1 MLAIIQ
7 THPVQY
13 HAPVWR
19 HLQQVCGVPVTAI
32 YGSDFSVTGYR
43 DTEFNASFAWDT
55 DLLSGYNP
63 VFLSRIAEGGAG
75 NEHEVTTRG
84 LGEALRRVQPRA
96 ILSVGY
102 WPRFHM
108 NAFRC
113 ARRGG
118 QPMLFRGETT
128 DHARTRG
135 GVKRLFRDVTLC
147 WFYRQFAALIYV
159 GGRSRQHFQRLG
171 VGARANYF
179 SPYCVDTTPLRPEE
193 GARQEV
199 RAPTRLEL
207 GITPDQLVVAFVG
220 KLSPRKAPD
229 LILAAVRQLAP
240 PLRDRVV
247 ILLVG
252 DGELA
257 DSLKRAAAVEPVVSV
272 RHVGFQNQRAL
283 SRYYH
288 AADLMV
294 LPSVQGETWGL
305 VVNEALHHGLP
316 VVVSDAVGCAPD
328 LVEPGKTGEVCQATS
343 APALGE
349 AIGRAA
355 VWVSRPET
363 RDRCREK
370 VEGYT
375 IARAAEGIAKAY
387 RAVTGDVATE
397 TAGESGGERK

>member
-1 MLAIIQ
+1 MLAVIQ

-19 HLQQVCGVPVTAI
+19 HLQQVCGVPVTAV
-32 YGSDFSVTGYR
+32 YGSDFSVAGYR
-43 DTEFNASFAWDT
+43 DTEFKASFAWDT
-55 DLLSGYNP
+55 DLLSGYSP
-63 VFLSRIAEGGAG
+63 VFLSRMAEGGAG

-84 LGEALRRVQPRA
+84 LDEAIRRVQPRA

-108 NAFRC
+108 DAFRC
-113 ARRGG
+113 ARRRG
-118 QPMLFRGETT
+118 QPLLFRGETT
-128 DHARTRG
+128 DHARARG
-135 GVKRLFRDVTLC
+135 GLKRLFRDLTLR

-159 GGRSRQHFQRLG
+159 GERSRQHFQRLG

-193 GARQEV
+193 GAREEL
-199 RAPTRLEL
+199 RGPTRLEL

-229 LILAAVRQLAP
+229 LILVAVRLLP
-240 PLRDRVV
+240 KSLRERVV

-257 DSLKRAAAVEPVVSV
+257 DSLKRAAAVEPVVRV

-328 LVEPGKTGEVCQATS
+328 LVVPGRTGEVCLTGS
-343 APALGE
+343 APALCG
-349 AIGRAA
+349 AVGRAA
-355 VWVSRPET
+355 TWAGRPET
-363 RDRCREK
+363 RVVCREQ
-370 VEGYT
+370 VTGYT
-375 IARAAEGIAKAY
+375 IARAAEGIAAAY
-387 RAVTGDVATE
+387 RAVTGDMATE
-397 TAGESGGERK
+397 AANESGGGTK